1 MLTTKYLFEIPV
13 YRLCESEYHKKL
25 TDYKN
30 CINSKTSMPMSDVY
44 LYKQFGG
51 DWRYNEI
58 IGFLRF
64 YRYGENQIR
73 CDYAETDAIK
83 KTRTRKKLFE
93 KVSDSYCCVPFSK
106 LSLNTEL
113 AKIMRSSVE
122 HCENR
127 LRKQNRVLDKELF
140 ENTVD
145 FIDWKSLLKYSHKG
159 TLSTIKKTE

>member
-1 MLTTKYLFEIPV
+1 MLTIKYLFEIPV
-13 YRLCESEYHKKL
+13 YRLSESDYYKKL
-25 TDYKN
+25 IDYISG
-30 CINSKTSMPMSDVY
+30 INSKMSTPMSDAY
-44 LYKQFGG
+44 LRKQYGG

-64 YRYGENQIR
+64 YRYGCNQIR

-93 KVSDSYCCVPFSK
+93 KLSDSYCIEQFSR
-106 LSLNTEL
+106 SASNIDL
-113 AKIMRSSVE
+113 AKSMRSAVE

-127 LRKQNRVLDKELF
+127 LKKKNRVLDKELF

-145 FIDWKSLLKYSHKG
+145 FIDWKSLLK
-159 TLSTIKKTE
+159 